1 MPPKRKASAAV
12 ERLPITT
19 EPADNGRKG
28 KKLKEAILL
37 VRILLLID
45 CRFSLQMANMSSL
58 FRCFDVQIT
67 KSCLTPLEALK
78 LCESTGFEGIVSSS
92 DISKALDPLISEGA
106 KAWIRP

>member
-37 VRILLLID
+37 
-45 CRFSLQMANMSSL
+45 
-58 FRCFDVQIT
+58 IT
-67 KSCLTPLEALK
+67 KSCLTPWEALK

-92 DISKALDPLISEGA
+92 DISKALDPLISA
-106 KAWIRP
+106 RIRNQRHRLRLLLRVRSHSQNGF